1 MRLDPRVV
9 QQQIANLRTAYP
21 DLIEDGETWLLALES
36 ETELDQLLTA
46 IVRQIEDAK
55 ALADGTEERLM
66 DLASRRDRFKNRV
79 DSLRALAFKMLDA
92 SGLPKV
98 ELPEATLSIRKGQ
111 QLLVGEA
118 DPASLPDELC
128 KVSRTVDRTKVKEAL
143 KDGATVA
150 GYSLSNSEPNLTIR
164 IK

>member
-1 MRLDPRVV
+1 MRLDPRIV

-21 DLIEDGETWLLALES
+21 ELIEDGEAWLLALES
-36 ETELDQLLTA
+36 ETELDRLLTA

-55 ALADGTEERLM
+55 ALVVGTSDRMTELQQRAER
-66 DLASRRDRFKNRV
+66 FQHRV
-79 DSLRALAFKMLDA
+79 ESLRSVAFKMLDA

-111 QLLVGEA
+111 PQLVGEA
-118 DPASLPDELC
+118 DPTSLPDELC
-128 KVSRTVDRTKVKEAL
+128 KVSRTVDRTKVKDAL

-150 GYSLSNSEPNLTIR
+150 GYSLSNSPPSLTIR